1 MLLWFIDFSD
11 LNVFISVENNNE
23 KTELTLITM
32 QKEDCGEKSLLNE

>member
-23 KTELTLITM
+23 KTELKLITM